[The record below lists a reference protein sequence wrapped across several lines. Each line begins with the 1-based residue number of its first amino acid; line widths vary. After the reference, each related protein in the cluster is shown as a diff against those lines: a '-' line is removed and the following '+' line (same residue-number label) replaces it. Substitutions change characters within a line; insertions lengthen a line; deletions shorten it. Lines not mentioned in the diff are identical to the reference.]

1 MFSFLRSCA
10 KKLQDAHTPK
20 KSLLSERFCWG
31 AVYTPRG
38 LHFVLIL
45 GLISFAFL
53 SDWGPYNGE
62 DRGDAS
68 IGLMMSEQ
76 GEEISTPFV
85 PRKLYSV
92 FSTDLQ
98 DMKYASLA
106 PLSAYVWK
114 HHLGVT
120 PIVYISYHSSQL
132 SHVGQL
138 LADAIEMHGGEV
150 RIMPRRPGDLIPTTL
165 QNVRFAAM

>member
-1 MFSFLRSCA
+1 MLISKKDPFSRS
-10 KKLQDAHTPK
+10 HTAGRPT
-20 KSLLSERFCWG
+20 
-31 AVYTPRG
+31 VYTPRG

-53 SDWGPYNGE
+53 SDWGSYNGG

-76 GEEISTPFV
+76 GEEISTPFA

-120 PIVYISYHSSQL
+120 LIHQFPFFTTFSC
-132 SHVGQL
+132 
-138 LADAIEMHGGEV
+138 
-150 RIMPRRPGDLIPTTL
+150 RPAPSG
-165 QNVRFAAM
+165 RH